1 MKHQHKVDRSNLKD
15 HNKVDRNK
23 MNKQHQ
29 ATATATA
36 IAIASCNATL
46 SNNNMNQQSQR
57 CTTPQNTITKTSTA
71 MITHATKDD
80 AVPSVVH

>member
-1 MKHQHKVDRSNLKD
+1 MKHQHMVDISNLKG
-15 HNKVDRNK
+15 HHAVDRN
-23 MNKQHQ
+23 NVIKQHQ
-29 ATATATA
+29 ATATAPA

-46 SNNNMNQQSQR
+46 PKNSMNQQSQT